1 LIYPILEEE
10 EEEEQEQKKALNNY
24 HHQQQ
29 QLHSQAIISST
40 ITATTYQNQVSSNIS
55 RTNNLVSQKMTP
67 WKSSLLL
74 SMQTNHHNTLWW

>member
-1 LIYPILEEE
+1 MIYPILEEE
-10 EEEEQEQKKALNNY
+10 EQEQQKKALNNH

-29 QLHSQAIISST
+29 QLHSQAIIPST
-40 ITATTYQNQVSSNIS
+40 ITATTSHQNQVSSNIS

-74 SMQTNHHNTLWW
+74 SMQTNHHNTLW